1 MDNVAVKSVENGKAV
16 IGLSGRLDVT
26 LSAQVEDE
34 LNEIIA
40 KESIKHLILDLE
52 NVEYMSS
59 SGFRVAIAILRKLK
73 DEDGSLKFCSLK
85 PSVKRLFDVIELTSL
100 FEIFD
105 SEDDARA
112 SWA

>member
-16 IGLSGRLDVT
+16 ISLSGRLDVT

-34 LNEIIA
+34 LNEILA

-73 DEDGSLKFCSLK
+73 DEDGAK
-85 PSVKRLFDVIELTSL
+85 VLFFKTQRKKTL
-100 FEIFD
+100 
-105 SEDDARA
+105 
-112 SWA
+112 